1 MTRTLKLTLYAV
13 FLGLLVAFNVNG
25 DEAIPNK
32 AYFVGTWKLDA
43 ARPTLEV
50 DLEKRNENL
59 KDTPYKYLAGD
70 DVKKTSETWIFSEDG
85 TFELKFDDNRAASDM
100 TSKTTFTVENDTL
113 KIAKIGRPGKF
124 YAYKVHSREGNKMIL
139 KGGVEGYYFFTK
151 Q

>member
-1 MTRTLKLTLYAV
+1 MRKLSKFYTVL
-13 FLGLLVAFNVNG
+13 LGLIVVFSANA
-25 DEAIPNK
+25 DEAIPDK
-32 AYFVGTWKLDA
+32 TYFVGTWKLDA

-70 DVKKTSETWIFSEDG
+70 DEKKTSETWIFSEDG
-85 TFELKFDDNRAASDM
+85 SFQLKFDDDRAASDM
-100 TSKTTFTVENDTL
+100 TSKTTYMVENDTL
-113 KIAKIGRPGKF
+113 KIAKVGRPGKF
-124 YAYKVHSREGNKMIL
+124 YSYKVHSRDGGKMIL